1 MARRLE
7 ISPATI
13 TKLLHRD
20 KDLAKEVA
28 AAERDG
34 LSFNRIYEKIF
45 LPGCMVLERRPQLGT
60 LYFEQEK
67 EYLIAKGLPA
77 GWVRRL
83 RARDLEELCEEIH
96 AAKAREKALARVEK
110 EYAKLQS
117 PQRKSRKVVK
127 IVRREFIKANG
138 QPREEIRWTVEQRG
152 PGRARRSAWKELE
165 GLPEL

>member
-1 MARRLE
+1 M
-7 ISPATI
+7 
-13 TKLLHRD
+13 
-20 KDLAKEVA
+20 
-28 AAERDG
+28 
-34 LSFNRIYEKIF
+34 
-45 LPGCMVLERRPQLGT
+45 LERRPQLGT

-83 RARDLEELCEEIH
+83 RARDLEELCEEMN
-96 AAKAREKALARVEK
+96 AARARKKALARVEK
-110 EYAKLQS
+110 EYAKLEA
-117 PQRKSRKVVK
+117 PERKSRKVVK

-152 PGRARRSAWKELE
+152 PGRPRRSAWTELE